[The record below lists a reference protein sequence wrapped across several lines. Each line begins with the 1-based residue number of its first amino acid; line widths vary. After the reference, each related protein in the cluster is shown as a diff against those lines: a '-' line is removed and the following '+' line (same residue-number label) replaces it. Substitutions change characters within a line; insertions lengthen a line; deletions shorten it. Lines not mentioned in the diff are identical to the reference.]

1 MSKRV
6 PENVV
11 DHVGSLKRPPDLM
24 QTWRDWEAGKAEFE
38 QLRAIQDH
46 AIRDV
51 ISMQEALGLPVVTDG
66 EFRRGG
72 WSRGFLSAVE
82 GFEFRVAAQRLVAER
97 LSALKMHDHGG
108 GTRGPERD
116 QCRAREHGEQQG
128 PAAELSS

>member
-24 QTWRDWEAGKAEFE
+24 QTWRDWEAGNAEFE

-51 ISMQEALGLPVVTDG
+51 VSMQEALGLPVVTDG

-82 GFEFRVAAQRLVAER
+82 GFEFRASKLVFRNEDGFSTPSPAPNCNAS
-97 LSALKMHDHGG
+97 SAGSKG
-108 GTRGPERD
+108 RSAKPW
-116 QCRAREHGEQQG
+116 
-128 PAAELSS
+128 SSSPTT